1 MTFLS
6 LAYPNPTVH
15 LKRMTTVEHKIS
27 RLREPV
33 CPLPP
38 SWPLLMTAVTIGLM
52 SLTGSAFSQTASPS
66 AGKEVRIAA
75 AADLQSVLP
84 ALAPL
89 YEQKTGVKLVISYG
103 SSGNLAT
110 QILNGLPID
119 LFLGADYTFPEK
131 IVAANLAD
139 SKDAIPYARGTLVLW
154 TRKDTPF
161 QPLSL
166 DTLSDSRVQKI
177 AIADETRAPYG
188 RAAVAALTHM
198 HLYEQ
203 LKSKLVIG
211 ENIAQAGQFVQS
223 GNAQLGLISLTMAM
237 SDQFKSTGSYV
248 LVPKVYPEIRQ
259 CAVVLLTS
267 EHRPEARA
275 FLDWLLSE
283 PIQAD
288 LTKLGLAPIQ

>member
-1 MTFLS
+1 MTSPS
-6 LAYPNPTVH
+6 LAYRNRLPH
-15 LKRMTTVEHKIS
+15 LKPQPAAARQLFSARKPFAVGS
-27 RLREPV
+27 
-33 CPLPP
+33 
-38 SWPLLMTAVTIGLM
+38 LLAALAFSM
-52 SLTGSAFSQTASPS
+52 SSFAKPAFSQAPAPS
-66 AGKEVRIAA
+66 TGKEVRIAA

-84 ALAPL
+84 TLAPM
-89 YEQKTGVKLVISYG
+89 YEKKSGVKLVISYG

-110 QILNGLPID
+110 QILNGLPVDI
-119 LFLGADYTFPEK
+119 FLGADYTFPEK

-154 TRKDTPF
+154 TRNDTPF
-161 QPLSL
+161 KPLSL
-166 DTLSDSRVQKI
+166 DSLSDARVQKI

-198 HLYEQ
+198 KLYDQ
-203 LKSKLVIG
+203 LKPKLVIG

-237 SDQFKSTGSYV
+237 SEQFKSSGNYV

-259 CAVVLLTS
+259 CAVVLAKS
-267 EHRPEARA
+267 DHRAEAHA

-283 PIQAD
+283 PVQSS
-288 LTKLGLAPIQ
+288 LPKLGLAPVQ

>member
-1 MTFLS
+1 MSSLS
-6 LAYPNPTVH
+6 IAYRKHHALPKRAAAILLA
-15 LKRMTTVEHKIS
+15 
-27 RLREPV
+27 
-33 CPLPP
+33 
-38 SWPLLMTAVTIGLM
+38 AVAFAAPGIVPGM
-52 SLTGSAFSQTASPS
+52 SAFGQEAK
-66 AGKEVRIAA
+66 KEVRIAA

-84 ALAPL
+84 TLAPM

-103 SSGNLAT
+103 SSGTLAK
-110 QILNGLPID
+110 QIEQGLPVD
-119 LFLGADYTFPEK
+119 LFLGADYTFPEQ

-139 SKDAIPYARGTLVLW
+139 SKDAIPYAYGTLVLW

-166 DTLSDSRVQKI
+166 DALSDARVQKI

-198 HLYEQ
+198 KLYDQ
-203 LKSKLVIG
+203 LKPKLVIG

-237 SDQFKSTGSYV
+237 SEKFKSTGSYV

-259 CAVVLLTS
+259 CAVVLVKS
-267 EHRPEARA
+267 EHRAEAHA
-275 FLDWLLSE
+275 FLDWLLSS
-283 PIQAD
+283 PIQSS
-288 LTKLGLAPIQ
+288 LPKLGLAPVQ